1 MESLF
6 DKGYQLCEDSMF
18 DEAVKVYEE
27 IMERADE
34 GSTEY
39 GKAMYNSGYAYL
51 AEGKIKEARK
61 TFLDIL
67 DADYDEMDRGG
78 RGSGLMAEPYAL
90 YKHDACE
97 NLAAMELNAGHFRS
111 AYEYVRMFDKVFP
124 YHHFCGNEWEAYYI
138 YRAEMYAKA
147 YCGMDDTTTAL
158 IYLFPHIFNT
168 GLASNEHLLQYTVSI
183 LLQQYDRSVLI
194 NDFKAAVENMSFIK
208 RSERK
213 YARDHYIINF
223 LNLRIDVPSGY
234 SPGTEETKGKTELE
248 LRKMAAMSSDFFKEL
263 NK

>member
-1 MESLF
+1 MSSLF

-18 DEAVKVYEE
+18 DEAIKVYED
-27 IMERADE
+27 IMDRADE

-51 AEGKIKEARK
+51 AEGKTKEARK

-78 RGSGLMAEPYAL
+78 RGSGLMGEPYAL
-90 YKHDACE
+90 YKHNACE

-111 AYEYVRMFDKVFP
+111 AFEYIRMFDKVFP

-138 YRAEMYAKA
+138 YKAEMYAKA

-168 GLASNEHLLQYTVSI
+168 GLASNEQLLQFTVSI
-183 LLQQYDRSVLI
+183 LLQQYDRSVLL
-194 NDFKAAVENMSFIK
+194 DEFKTAVENMSFK
-208 RSERK
+208 KSSGAK
-213 YARDHYIINF
+213 YASDHYTINF
-223 LNLRIDVPSGY
+223 LNLRIDVPEGY
-234 SPGTEETKGKTELE
+234 GLDSEATKGKSELE
-248 LRKMAAMSSDFFKEL
+248 LRKLAAMSSDFFKEL
-263 NK
+263 SK